1 VAPKPVKILAVDDVP
16 DNLFILE
23 SILSDVDHY
32 KLDCVSN
39 GKAALNYV
47 SQQMPDLILLD
58 VMMPGM
64 DGYEVTRRIREN
76 KDLPYIPVLLV
87 TAHDQSSLSEGL
99 DSGAD
104 DFIRKPFDIDELMA
118 RVRSLLR
125 LKHSLDEQAEMLKQR
140 DDFVAR
146 LTHDLRTPLVAANRM
161 LRLTLDGVFGKPPE
175 EMEEAITGV
184 ISNNDN
190 LLNMTN
196 TLLQVYRHE
205 AGQKKIVRSPLSAYN
220 LSKDIVQELRPL
232 AEEKGLSL
240 EITSAEPVS
249 ENEDPYRTEG
259 DIIELRRL
267 ITNLVGNAIKF
278 TDTGSI
284 VVRLSLREN
293 NADEHESDGE
303 SGSPSNPQ
311 SDSQSDS
318 QSHSQSHSRSSSQS
332 KSTAGNVTKSK
343 KTIDIAVEDS
353 GMGIA
358 PDVKEQIFAWFYQG
372 DHMRAGSGLGL
383 HLSKRIAEMHQG
395 TLAVKSEVGKGS
407 TFTLSLPRS

>member
-1 VAPKPVKILAVDDVP
+1 MKLA
-16 DNLFILE
+16 
-23 SILSDVDHY
+23 
-32 KLDCVSN
+32 K
-39 GKAALNYV
+39 
-47 SQQMPDLILLD
+47 
-58 VMMPGM
+58 
-64 DGYEVTRRIREN
+64 
-76 KDLPYIPVLLV
+76 
-87 TAHDQSSLSEGL
+87 
-99 DSGAD
+99 
-104 DFIRKPFDIDELMA
+104 
-118 RVRSLLR
+118 
-125 LKHSLDEQAEMLKQR
+125 
-140 DDFVAR
+140 
-146 LTHDLRTPLVAANRM
+146 
-161 LRLTLDGVFGKPPE
+161 
-175 EMEEAITGV
+175 
-184 ISNNDN
+184 
-190 LLNMTN
+190 
-196 TLLQVYRHE
+196 
-205 AGQKKIVRSPLSAYN
+205 KKIVRSPLSAYN